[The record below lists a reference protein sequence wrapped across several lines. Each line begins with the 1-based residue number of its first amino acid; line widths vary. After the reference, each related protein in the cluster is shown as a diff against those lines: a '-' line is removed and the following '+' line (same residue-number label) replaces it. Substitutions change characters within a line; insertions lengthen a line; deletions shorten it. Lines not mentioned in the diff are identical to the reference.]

1 MRPEQG
7 ELHSKLHFG
16 VENTNS
22 CFEML
27 REKLHF
33 DCISHTVI
41 MIIDYTFV
49 CLMYVPSLKRINCF
63 LLMHLFCQPFFQN
76 NSMIIFLVFCAIQ
89 QGHVM
94 VVQLLHTQIF
104 KLL

>member
-1 MRPEQG
+1 
-7 ELHSKLHFG
+7 
-16 VENTNS
+16 
-22 CFEML
+22 
-27 REKLHF
+27 
-33 DCISHTVI
+33 
-41 MIIDYTFV
+41 
-49 CLMYVPSLKRINCF
+49 MYVPSLKRINYF

-89 QGHVM
+89 EGHVM